1 MWLLLNF
8 YQGYQWSGKAQSKEP
23 WMSSECCLD
32 LLLRWRNFLDHD
44 SGHGVESSISI
55 CSFLSHAATDINSHS
70 DGSLSDSFAVSSNLS
85 NFVNVAVCS
94 SMIYMNMHQTING
107 ERFATLYTVEGEKPT
122 RATIET
128 VGDSEVTIVLHFQGC
143 VIGYFF
149 KNAILQ
155 KKIKNVKFSYT

>member
-1 MWLLLNF
+1 MVKHN
-8 YQGYQWSGKAQSKEP
+8 SKQRTVNVLRV
-23 WMSSECCLD
+23 CCLD

-44 SGHGVESSISI
+44 SGHGVDSSISI

-143 VIGYFF
+143 VISYFF

>member
-1 MWLLLNF
+1 
-8 YQGYQWSGKAQSKEP
+8 
-23 WMSSECCLD
+23 MSFSACCLD
-32 LLLRWRNFLDHD
+32 LSLRWRNFLDHD
-44 SGHGVESSISI
+44 SGHGVPSSISI
-55 CSFLSHAATDINSHS
+55 CSFLSHTATDINSHS
-70 DGSLSDSFAVSSNLS
+70 NSSLSDSFAVSSNLS

-94 SMIYMNMHQTING
+94 SMICLNMHHTING

-155 KKIKNVKFSYT
+155 KKIENVKFSYT

>member
-1 MWLLLNF
+1 MHYKCGRYLISSRPSMVKQN
-8 YQGYQWSGKAQSKEP
+8 SKQRTVNVLRV
-23 WMSSECCLD
+23 CCLD

-44 SGHGVESSISI
+44 SGHGVVSSISI
-55 CSFLSHAATDINSHS
+55 CSFLSHAATDIDSHS
-70 DGSLSDSFAVSSNLS
+70 NCSLRDSFAISSNLR

-94 SMIYMNMHQTING
+94 SMISINMHQTVNG

-155 KKIKNVKFSYT
+155 KKI

>member
-1 MWLLLNF
+1 
-8 YQGYQWSGKAQSKEP
+8 
-23 WMSSECCLD
+23 MSFSACCLD
-32 LLLRWRNFLDHD
+32 LSLRWRNFLDHD

-94 SMIYMNMHQTING
+94 SMIYMNMQDTING

-155 KKIKNVKFSYT
+155 KKIKNVEFSYT

>member
-1 MWLLLNF
+1 MVR
-8 YQGYQWSGKAQSKEP
+8 QSSKQRTVNVLRV
-23 WMSSECCLD
+23 CCLD

-44 SGHGVESSISI
+44 SGYGVPSSISI
-55 CSFLSHAATDINSHS
+55 CSFRSHATTNIKTHS
-70 DGSLSDSFAVSSNLS
+70 NGSLGDSFAVSSNLS
-85 NFVNVAVCS
+85 NFVNVAVCFS
-94 SMIYMNMHQTING
+94 LISINKHQAING

-149 KNAILQ
+149 KNTILQ